1 VLGINRS
8 VNNHCARLSGHTL
21 SPQALLCR
29 SDVRVQCACWSVF
42 ALIGRLRL
50 ASARCIFRRLGS
62 LLLLLSCSL
71 PLQAE
76 VQLFAWERP
85 PLVQQ
90 SAEGKAVGLVPELT
104 EELFRR
110 AKTPYLLRFMPLQ
123 RALRQVRQQADSC
136 ALLVERQQEREPDYV
151 WIGPVL
157 ISRLGL
163 YARADDDLQL
173 LSLEQ
178 ARGLSILS
186 HQGSGAGEYL
196 QGSGLDV
203 HYSNNEAL
211 NLSMLQR
218 RRSRLWATSSAVVR
232 AQRVAPVPR
241 EVLPFLTLMENI
253 ACHPQLDP
261 ALLQRLQ
268 SELRQMYGEGWV
280 QALYKRY
287 GMQWD

>member
-1 VLGINRS
+1 MPGTSGPRTLLG
-8 VNNHCARLSGHTL
+8 APLSRTGGVMTGWWIGLL
-21 SPQALLCR
+21 S
-29 SDVRVQCACWSVF
+29 
-42 ALIGRLRL
+42 
-50 ASARCIFRRLGS
+50 S
-62 LLLLLSCSL
+62 LLFSPSL
-71 PLQAE
+71 HAE

-90 SAEGKAVGLVPELT
+90 TAEGKAEGLVPELAA
-104 EELFRR
+104 ELFRR
-110 AKTPYLLRFMPLQ
+110 ANIPYQLRFMPLQ
-123 RALRQVRQQADSC
+123 RALRQVRQQPDSC
-136 ALLVERQQEREPDYV
+136 ALLVERQQEREPGYV

-196 QGSGLDV
+196 QASGLDV

-211 NLSMLQR
+211 NLRMLQR
-218 RRSRLWATSSAVVR
+218 QRSRLWATSSAVVR
-232 AQRVAPVPR
+232 AQRADPPPR
-241 EVLPFLTLMENI
+241 EVLPFLTLMEDI

-261 ALLQRLQ
+261 ALLLRLQ
-268 SELRQMYGEGWV
+268 SELRQMYLDGWV
-280 QALYKRY
+280 QVLYRRY
-287 GMQWD
+287 GMQLD

>member
-1 VLGINRS
+1 MRGINRS
-8 VNNHCARLSGHTL
+8 LKNHCARLCGVEVSL
-21 SPQALLCR
+21 AI
-29 SDVRVQCACWSVF
+29 VRYVF
-42 ALIGRLRL
+42 QRPA
-50 ASARCIFRRLGS
+50 S
-62 LLLLLSCSL
+62 LLLPLVLFSL
-71 PLQAE
+71 PLRAE

-90 SAEGKAVGLVPELT
+90 TAEGKAVGLVPELT

-123 RALRQVRQQADSC
+123 RALRQVQQQPDSC
-136 ALLVERQQEREPDYV
+136 ALLVERQQEREPGYV

-163 YARADDDLQL
+163 YARADDELQL

-196 QGSGLDV
+196 QGIGLDV

-211 NLSMLQR
+211 NLRMLQR
-218 RRSRLWATSSAVVR
+218 QRSRLWATSSAVVR
-232 AQRVAPVPR
+232 AQRVGPAPR
-241 EVLPFLTLMENI
+241 EVLPFLTLMEDI

-261 ALLQRLQ
+261 ALLRRLQ
-268 SELRQMYGEGWV
+268 AELRQMYGDGWV
-280 QALYKRY
+280 QALYGRY
-287 GMQWD
+287 GMQLD